1 MERDEYRILHE
12 LEDHMWWFQGMER
25 ISLALVERFVAD
37 ASELAILDAGC
48 GTGGML
54 RPLSRFGTVTALD
67 RSPEA
72 LRLAKTR
79 GTGALV
85 QASVERVPLTEKS
98 FHLVTSF
105 DVLYHLGVHNDTE
118 ALVEIARVLRP
129 GGTFLVRVPAHERLR
144 SQHDEAVHTRQR
156 YGRKELIEKL
166 RSAGLEPIFVSYA
179 NCLLFPLALLRR
191 GAEKLTSRK
200 REGSEVEDYHPA
212 LNQLLSIPLTIEAW
226 LLRRTSLPFG
236 LSLVAVA
243 RKPS

>member
-1 MERDEYRILHE
+1 MEHDEYRRLRE
-12 LEDHMWWFQGMER
+12 LEDHMWWFRGMEL
-25 ISLALVERFVAD
+25 ISLALVERFVAN

-54 RPLSRFGTVTALD
+54 RPLSRFGTVTGLD
-67 RSPEA
+67 RSAQA

-79 GTGALV
+79 ATGALV
-85 QASVERVPLTEKS
+85 QASVERAPLAEKS

-105 DVLYHLGVHNDTE
+105 DVLYHLDVHDDTE
-118 ALVEIARVLRP
+118 ALREIARVLRP
-129 GGTFLVRVPAHERLR
+129 GGTFLVRVPAHESLR

-156 YGRKELIEKL
+156 YGKKELVEKL
-166 RSAGLEPIFVSYA
+166 RGAGLEPIFVSYA

-200 REGSEVEDYHPA
+200 REGSEVEAYHPT